1 MAAQL
6 HGSDRLHVAAYIGNH
21 EEVERLL
28 GPINSILQNLG
39 EEGINV
45 NQPHCSGASPLYIA
59 CQQGHERVV
68 EVLLKHKDIQV
79 NRVTST
85 WPSGL
90 YIAAQKGHHQVV
102 ELLLSMEGIRVN
114 VGTDSGAT
122 PLLVACQNGHVEVVD
137 LLLRREDVDVNRS
150 TTCKMTAANNGV
162 TPLFAAAT
170 HGHDRV
176 VEMLLDRGDIQVN
189 KARIDGCT
197 PLAMALQRGHGE
209 VAHLIKLKLIWPQ
222 STREQVCIVCMD
234 KGAEVVLIPCGH
246 RNLCWDCACAW
257 DCDNGNG
264 CPMDRMQVSE
274 IASILKEEDI
284 E

>member
-90 YIAAQKGHHQVV
+90 YIAAQGVDSIMGSPDSPPPGGH
-102 ELLLSMEGIRVN
+102 
-114 VGTDSGAT
+114 
-122 PLLVACQNGHVEVVD
+122 LVIVKFVIE
-137 LLLRREDVDVNRS
+137 
-150 TTCKMTAANNGV
+150 
-162 TPLFAAAT
+162 T
-170 HGHDRV
+170 HN
-176 VEMLLDRGDIQVN
+176 E
-189 KARIDGCT
+189 
-197 PLAMALQRGHGE
+197 
-209 VAHLIKLKLIWPQ
+209 
-222 STREQVCIVCMD
+222 
-234 KGAEVVLIPCGH
+234 
-246 RNLCWDCACAW
+246 
-257 DCDNGNG
+257 
-264 CPMDRMQVSE
+264 
-274 IASILKEEDI
+274 
-284 E
+284 